1 MASVTVRGSAAASVT
16 PDRAEL
22 CLDLTHRAP
31 DAASAL
37 DVVARRSAQLESILV
52 THGFD
57 ATDWATEGVQVGE
70 EYQWKNDRNVL
81 VGYRA
86 STALTVT
93 IRSLELVG
101 AVIRD
106 SVTDAGASVRSLT
119 WKVDRDNPARR
130 ALLADAAR
138 DAKVRAT
145 AYAEALDLTLG
156 EVEVISEA
164 PIMMEPGPQPRAM
177 MGMAMDAK
185 MSGGQEIEV
194 SGGLVELTADV
205 HVQFRVLA

>member
-1 MASVTVRGSAAASVT
+1 MASVSVRGSAAASVT

-22 CLDLTHRAP
+22 CLELTHRAP
-31 DAASAL
+31 DAAGAL
-37 DVVARRSAQLESILV
+37 DEVARRSDQLASILV
-52 THGFD
+52 THGFS

-81 VGYRA
+81 IGYRA
-86 STALTVT
+86 GTALTVT
-93 IRSLELVG
+93 IRSLDLVG

-106 SVTDAGASVRSLT
+106 AVTDAGANVRSLT

-130 ALLADAAR
+130 SLLADAAR

-145 AYAEALDLTLG
+145 AYTEALDLTLG
-156 EVEVISEA
+156 EVELISEL
-164 PIMMEPGPQPRAM
+164 PIVMEPGPQPRAM

-185 MSGGQEIEV
+185 MSAGQEIEL

-205 HVQFRVLA
+205 HVQFRVQA